1 MRVTDAS
8 APATAQTSALTTALT
23 QARRWAGRWVWAPD
37 ARGVRVAAVLVGV
50 AALAV
55 YVLPALPGPAAQWPM
70 WDVRV
75 YWWGGQQ
82 AAAGGGALY
91 LPNAPL
97 SFTYPPFAALVFA
110 GSAGASVDALKI
122 ALTVG
127 SLVALPLLCGQSLAA
142 AGVRLRAETIF
153 LVSALALLTWPVA
166 YTVHLGEVNLILAVL
181 VGADLL
187 RRNDGV
193 WWQGIGTGL
202 AAGIKLTPLIF
213 VVYLALTG
221 RLRAALTATVTFA
234 ATVTAGFIW
243 LPERSRTFWLGGVFY
258 NQSRIGN
265 PANPSDQ
272 SLSGAIARLA
282 GTGDPPQTWW
292 LVAALAVGL
301 AGLAVAI
308 GAHRRG
314 HRLAGVVCCAIT
326 GLLISPISWTHHW
339 VWDIPLLVW
348 LTTAA
353 WRRRSAIYAAG
364 SRAVGSGAVGS
375 RAVAA
380 ACALAA
386 LAGVAVFS
394 DYTPIPWPGHPPDA
408 WRMLA
413 SDLFVLFGLA
423 VLAATGIA
431 LALAW
436 RSSAL
441 APNKPV
447 GLDPSRSGE
456 VRGAS
461 SVSLTL
467 SFVHQFDERRFLSRR
482 IRLRWRVWYPREY
495 QTLRITRILRAN
507 FWRDG
512 PWVTY
517 AS

>member
-1 MRVTDAS
+1 
-8 APATAQTSALTTALT
+8 
-23 QARRWAGRWVWAPD
+23 VWAPD
-37 ARGVRVAAVLVGV
+37 VRGVRVAAVLVGV

-55 YVLPALPGPAAQWPM
+55 YVLPGLPGPAAQWPM

-91 LPNAPL
+91 LPDAPL
-97 SFTYPPFAALVFA
+97 SFTYPPFAALLFA

-122 ALTVG
+122 VLTVG
-127 SLVALPLLCGQSLAA
+127 SLVALPMLCGQSLAA
-142 AGVRLRAETIF
+142 AGVRLRAENIL

-187 RRNDGV
+187 RRNDGA

-213 VVYLALTG
+213 VVYLTLTG
-221 RLRAALTATVTFA
+221 RLRAAATATVTFA

-243 LPERSRTFWLGGVFY
+243 LPARSRRFWLGGVFC
-258 NQSRIGN
+258 NQSRVGN

-282 GTGDPPQTWW
+282 GTGDPPQIWW
-292 LVAALAVGL
+292 LAAALAVGL
-301 AGLAVAI
+301 AGLAVAVW
-308 GAHRRG
+308 AHRRG
-314 HRLAGVVCCAIT
+314 HRLAGVVCCATT
-326 GLLISPISWTHHW
+326 GLLVSPISWTHHW

-353 WRRRSAIYAAG
+353 WRRRSAIHGVGSGAGGPRAVGSRFVGAHAAG
-364 SRAVGSGAVGS
+364 SRAAAV
-375 RAVAA
+375 

-423 VLAATGIA
+423 VLAGTGMA
-431 LALAW
+431 LALA
-436 RSSAL
+436 RRRSAL
-441 APNKPV
+441 APNEPV
-447 GLDPSRSGE
+447 VSE
-456 VRGAS
+456 GAAP
-461 SVSLTL
+461 
-467 SFVHQFDERRFLSRR
+467 ERNSAQSAAAFFEPAEP
-482 IRLRWRVWYPREY
+482 YG
-495 QTLRITRILRAN
+495 A
-507 FWRDG
+507 
-512 PWVTY
+512 
-517 AS
+517 